1 MKNLIILTLIPILI
15 ISCETTVPYD
25 QETADV
31 ITQFYGDALGERES
45 YNLLRDLSK
54 DIGQRLS
61 GSEGAAKAVL
71 WSKEIMEGYG
81 FDSVF
86 LQEVMVPHWE
96 RGAYE
101 ECFYYEGNKK
111 INLSILGAGGTVS
124 TPFEGVTAE
133 VVEVKSLEE
142 VDVLGREGVEGKIV
156 FYNKAFN
163 QRYINIGTSY
173 GETGFQRR
181 LGAIKAAEYGAVAS
195 VFRSLSSSND
205 DYPHTGSM
213 SYKEGVDSIA
223 HGGLGVLSSIKLSE
237 KIKADPKTKLTVRL
251 SGKWFPDALSHNVI
265 GEIKGSENPDN
276 IILVGGHLDSWDVS
290 EGAHDDGAGC
300 VHSIGAL
307 RLFQKQG
314 IKPKNTLRAV
324 MFMNEENGLRGGTQY
339 AENAI
344 KNNEKHIVAIES
356 DASAYIPRGFG
367 FSGSD
372 EQLEKIQDWLKYFDK
387 NTISYFSK
395 GGGGADIGPLH
406 RRTGTPMFGLSI
418 DGQKYFEIHHT
429 AKDVFEAVHPR
440 EMELGTASMA
450 SLVYLID
457 KYGL

>member
-1 MKNLIILTLIPILI
+1 MKKLIKLNLIPILI
-15 ISCETTVPYD
+15 VSCETKEPYD

-71 WSKEIMEGYG
+71 WSKKIMEGYG

-96 RGAYE
+96 RGTYE
-101 ECFYYEGNKK
+101 ECFYYEGGKK

-195 VFRSLSSSND
+195 IFRSLSSSND

-223 HGGLGVLSSIKLSE
+223 HGGLGVLSSVKLSE

>member
-1 MKNLIILTLIPILI
+1 MKKLIILTLIPILI

-276 IILVGGHLDSWDVS
+276 IILVGGHLDSCDDS
-290 EGAHDDGAGC
+290 DGAHEDGAGC

-406 RRTGTPMFGLSI
+406 RITLTPMFGLSI
-418 DGQKYFEIHHT
+418 HVKKYNEIQHT
-429 AKDVFEAVHPR
+429 PKDEF
-440 EMELGTASMA
+440 
-450 SLVYLID
+450 
-457 KYGL
+457 

>member
-1 MKNLIILTLIPILI
+1 MKYLIILTLIPILI
-15 ISCETTVPYD
+15 ISCETTAPYD

-133 VVEVKSLEE
+133 GGEVKSLEE